1 MHRFVQ
7 AARAV
12 AAVQHDNLESRGA
25 GGRPGRGGGRG
36 RRRAR
41 RVPPGPPWRAARA
54 ARRRRRHRGPGGR
67 RLAALHA
74 RGLVRGHR
82 SGRRLRRLP
91 GVVRL
96 GGAPCSRGRRRWG
109 SCRRRGRSCRREL
122 STPARD
128 VGPWPPSSTRPSR
141 GLPGGAAELPAW
153 PRCWV
158 DALGPEAE
166 RPHNGGELAAALT
179 GALASAGGLGAREL
193 ARWIRE
199 TGPRRFEAWR
209 RVLLALRQPAEQ
221 DDPRVARLVGALLGG
236 RRLGDET
243 APRGPEEAAPA
254 SVGPAPEVPTPPE
267 PSVEAAPVAPLPPP
281 PPPAQPSIG
290 PIAPPPVRPS
300 VPAAAPAAPAPPP
313 AAPPAP
319 APAAGF
325 PADGF
330 EPALWA
336 DDDDDDLHF
345 VPVPGVPK
353 IADLIEDSSAVA
365 SGDPH
370 APAVLEVV
378 RDGGGAVESVWLR
391 AGDRFPRRRP
401 IVRMGRDGA
410 RLILPAQAAGTRVH
424 LGTEEPLPP
433 GPAEVRL
440 DVGDR
445 ARVVHGGVTWSLRV
459 DHGAREAGRVAG
471 VRRPWALYAACLGV
485 AAGLHLLLVGGV
497 VSLGALGVQLT
508 VGSDTQAE
516 RFVSLEQLKAP
527 DRPLPPPPPPK
538 PKPKPR
544 PVAPTAEAQPRVTP
558 ADPADAR
565 PALPS
570 AVDGGSRRS
579 VRGSR

>member
-1 MHRFVQ
+1 M
-7 AARAV
+7 
-12 AAVQHDNLESRGA
+12 
-25 GGRPGRGGGRG
+25 
-36 RRRAR
+36 
-41 RVPPGPPWRAARA
+41 
-54 ARRRRRHRGPGGR
+54 
-67 RLAALHA
+67 
-74 RGLVRGHR
+74 
-82 SGRRLRRLP
+82 
-91 GVVRL
+91 
-96 GGAPCSRGRRRWG
+96 
-109 SCRRRGRSCRREL
+109 
-122 STPARD
+122 
-128 VGPWPPSSTRPSR
+128 
-141 GLPGGAAELPAW
+141 
-153 PRCWV
+153 
-158 DALGPEAE
+158 
-166 RPHNGGELAAALT
+166 
-179 GALASAGGLGAREL
+179 
-193 ARWIRE
+193 
-199 TGPRRFEAWR
+199 
-209 RVLLALRQPAEQ
+209 LLALRQPAEQ

-570 AVDGGSRRS
+570 AVRRRVAARRSEARDEADALRRALDPGGREDAETLEKVVRGMDALPQGGNRTLEVANVGAGPADAPIDLGGGGGRGRIDTQVDKVARSGAGKLKEAPRSGRIQGKVQNVRALTKVSCDLDRTAVRQVVEGATGRITGCYEAALLKRADLSGKITVEWEIDAAGKPTGVRVGVSTLGEPEVGACVLGVIRRLTFPRPPPGGSCVIS
-579 VRGSR
+579 YPFIFSTSR